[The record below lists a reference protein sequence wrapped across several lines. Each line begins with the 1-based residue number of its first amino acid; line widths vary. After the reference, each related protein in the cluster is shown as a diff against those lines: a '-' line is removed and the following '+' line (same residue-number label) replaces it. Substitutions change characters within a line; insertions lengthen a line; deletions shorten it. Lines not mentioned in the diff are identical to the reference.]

1 MDASSLSVS
10 PANTNKSAS
19 ADHSPP
25 LVPDVFVHTT
35 TSTVEKRYLCVGFAR
50 LMAMMMRVNTLVE
63 NSTIIGKPKETS
75 RAERI
80 RRDRHV
86 ATVMSQWEALLL
98 HCEAVCG
105 YVAQSIKDEGLNISI
120 EEFNTKLSE
129 MIVCTK
135 KHAGTSDVM
144 TTVFKAG
151 TEAAKTMVVHDLLG
165 ACKEEATSFCS
176 SIYKKT
182 LAFLGENALEP
193 PVGFGQQSDVF
204 AVVPASFAP
213 GTSASVLVCPSN
225 IASDLH
231 KVITRNGGLL
241 VSGSERW
248 DLFTTVFQEEN
259 ERLKQEE
266 HLLTARI
273 KAERECLEKRKSL
286 LRKEAAA
293 IATDTKL
300 LNDMIQATNN
310 NRSMLL
316 KTADEI
322 QIQMHK
328 DEKTSIHAYRTLCQ
342 LKEDLEKK
350 SGDDKVESPS
360 KKRKSKD

>member
-1 MDASSLSVS
+1 MGKMIKT
-10 PANTNKSAS
+10 NT
-19 ADHSPP
+19 
-25 LVPDVFVHTT
+25 FVQNA
-35 TSTVEKRYLCVGFAR
+35 K
-50 LMAMMMRVNTLVE
+50 
-63 NSTIIGKPKETS
+63 IISQAKEIS

-80 RRDRHV
+80 RRGRHT
-86 ATVMSQWEALLL
+86 ATVMSQWKALLL
-98 HCEAVCG
+98 QCEAICG
-105 YVAQSIKDEGLNISI
+105 YVMRSLIDDGLYVGM
-120 EEFNTKLSE
+120 EKYHAELSE
-129 MIVCTK
+129 TTTRIK
-135 KHAGTSDVM
+135 KHVEAPDVT
-144 TTVFKAG
+144 TTVFRAG
-151 TEAAKTMVVHDLLG
+151 TQAAKTMVVHDLLG
-165 ACKEEATSFCS
+165 AYKEEVASICNS
-176 SIYKKT
+176 SYKGT
-182 LAFLGENALEP
+182 GAFSGENALEE
-193 PVGFGQQSDVF
+193 PVGFRQQSDVV

-225 IASDLH
+225 ITSDLH

-248 DLFTTVFQEEN
+248 DVFTAVFQEEN
-259 ERLKQEE
+259 EKLKQEE
-266 HLLTARI
+266 HLLAARI
-273 KAERECLEKRKSL
+273 KAERECLEKRKNQ
-286 LRKEAAA
+286 LRKEASTVAA
-293 IATDTKL
+293 DTKL

-360 KKRKSKD
+360 KKNKSKD